1 MCGILIAHDPSEER
15 INSISHRGI
24 EHSIHSDESGL
35 TLVHHRLPIQTAVG
49 DPWIQPIEVSKNKY
63 LLFNGE
69 IFNYPTNFGSDTE
82 YLVNLFSS
90 FDFSSVEMFVALYEP
105 HIRGWDG
112 FWAICLVDM
121 DKKDVI
127 CFTDPLGKKCLY
139 YNESGEICSEMKG
152 LINEDTFLNNSF
164 IGGVRKWGYVPNES
178 TAFTNITKLKPHFIY
193 KWNFKAPDFKQEYGP
208 YFVFKHLN
216 FEFKSEDDVLDWLW
230 NKVEISTKNRLLSLD
245 YPISILLSGGLDSSI
260 IGGML
265 LKLGADVSWYTINN
279 GPDNEYVRACEDYWG
294 IKVNQLDYT
303 MNTGDPS
310 FSDVLKD
317 IYFKWNESPVD
328 LGSVIPQYLLFDAIK
343 KGTNTRIVL
352 SGDGADEMFGGY
364 RRIDEYDSQGSD
376 IFHELTH
383 YHLPRLDKMSMAH
396 TLELRN
402 PFLNLELIQFAQQLP
417 FELRKHKTVLK
428 KAFKGLVPESVIG
441 RKKHPLKNERI
452 VKDPLQYRIDA
463 IDYFMDGFL
472 DHFKI
477 DQFQL

>member
-1 MCGILIAHDPSEER
+1 
-15 INSISHRGI
+15 
-24 EHSIHSDESGL
+24 
-35 TLVHHRLPIQTAVG
+35 
-49 DPWIQPIEVSKNKY
+49 
-63 LLFNGE
+63 
-69 IFNYPTNFGSDTE
+69 
-82 YLVNLFSS
+82 
-90 FDFSSVEMFVALYEP
+90 
-105 HIRGWDG
+105 
-112 FWAICLVDM
+112 
-121 DKKDVI
+121 
-127 CFTDPLGKKCLY
+127 
-139 YNESGEICSEMKG
+139 
-152 LINEDTFLNNSF
+152 
-164 IGGVRKWGYVPNES
+164 
-178 TAFTNITKLKPHFIY
+178 
-193 KWNFKAPDFKQEYGP
+193 
-208 YFVFKHLN
+208 VFKPLN

-279 GPDNEYVRACEDYWG
+279 GPDNEYVRECENYWG

-303 MNTGDPS
+303 MNAEDPA
-310 FSDVLKD
+310 FSENLKE

-328 LGSVIPQYLLFDAIK
+328 MGSVIPQYLLFDAIK

-402 PFLNLELIQFAQQLP
+402 PFLNLELVQFAQQLP

-428 KAFKGLVPESVIG
+428 KAFKGLVPDSVID

-463 IDYFMDGFL
+463 INYFTDGFL

-477 DQFQL
+477 AQSQL